1 MRPSLLVL
9 AISLLLLSFCLSGAQ
24 GIRFKKGLLF
34 SFGHHKSQNMHEER
48 SVSLMKEGSDIGE
61 VILCKEGQCSSS
73 SSSGTLMK
81 MKRVSRVSR
90 KSKDSKHWLPS
101 IHEDYYGPRHHRPRH
116 HYWILEGMTR
126 KLITATTTSSSSST
140 TTVNKNE
147 GNKATPTTK
156 GKSSSNGDGDTEG
169 EQGNFPTNSPPSSE
183 QYVDITDITEM
194 DYSPAK
200 RKPPIHN

>member
-24 GIRFKKGLLF
+24 GIRFEKGLLF

-48 SVSLMKEGSDIGE
+48 SISLMKEGSDIGE

-73 SSSGTLMK
+73 SSSG
-81 MKRVSRVSR
+81 
-90 KSKDSKHWLPS
+90 
-101 IHEDYYGPRHHRPRH
+101 
-116 HYWILEGMTR
+116 MTR
-126 KLITATTTSSSSST
+126 KLITTTTTSSSST
-140 TTVNKNE
+140 TTANKNE